1 MNKFLQRYS
10 EIFGE
15 DFKKLKEVR
24 IKPALRVNTL
34 KISEKELVKRLR
46 AENAKT
52 EKIPFTDFGYFVE
65 SKFSLGSAPEY
76 LFGYYYTQESASQ
89 LPVQVLRPAKN
100 EIVLDMAAAP
110 GGKTTQIA
118 QYMENKGVLV
128 ALDTEDFRLQ
138 ALRNNLERMGIAN
151 CIVYKKDGQDVSDL
165 GIKFDKILLDAPC
178 SGNFIVDPKWFDK
191 KSLEGFRERTELQK
205 KLLKAAVSV
214 LKDGGVLVYSTCSM
228 EPEDDEIVIDWALKN
243 LPIKLEKIDLG
254 IGTPAIAEFEGQKF
268 DSEINKC
275 IRIVP
280 FLTNTQPFFI
290 AKIVKK

>member
-1 MNKFLQRYS
+1 M
-10 EIFGE
+10 E
-15 DFKKLKEVR
+15 
-24 IKPALRVNTL
+24 ALHNP
-34 KISEKELVKRLR
+34 
-46 AENAKT
+46 T
-52 EKIPFTDFGYFVE
+52 ETG
-65 SKFSLGSAPEY
+65 
-76 LFGYYYTQESASQ
+76 
-89 LPVQVLRPAKN
+89 
-100 EIVLDMAAAP
+100 
-110 GGKTTQIA
+110 
-118 QYMENKGVLV
+118 
-128 ALDTEDFRLQ
+128 
-138 ALRNNLERMGIAN
+138 NLERMGIAN